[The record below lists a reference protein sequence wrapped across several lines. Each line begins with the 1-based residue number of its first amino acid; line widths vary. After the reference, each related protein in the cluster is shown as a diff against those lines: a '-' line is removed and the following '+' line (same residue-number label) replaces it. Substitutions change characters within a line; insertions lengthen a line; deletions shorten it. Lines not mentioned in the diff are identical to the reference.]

1 MEGGAATE
9 RVEEPGGAGMDDL
22 DPSRRYLRQ
31 RLDLLAGRVA
41 AFVAARRRTDHR
53 PDDPFRGLYLADA
66 DVARLLTPRAGMPPV
81 DDAGARGDVENRA
94 DQAEAAG
101 QDVRLRRLARAFAL
115 PTAAV
120 EMLVAA
126 LAPDV
131 DRRFE
136 GLYGYLHDDVTRRRA
151 TPWLALELAG
161 LSAFDPASRAHFL
174 DHGALVESGLV
185 VVEEPERPF
194 LSRSLRV
201 TDRVCR
207 HLLGDDH
214 TDRALHRLT
223 ADDPPHL
230 VGDPDALA
238 RALSEHV
245 RLCYL
250 RDTSGAAAGWAR
262 AAFARLGVGALV
274 LDLERLP
281 AGEAVSALFR
291 AALLEARLTGR
302 GLVVGPVDVLAERSV
317 ADVWA
322 LAELRWPLVAFGR
335 RSWDPAWAKEIP
347 LLLDVPLI
355 EQDARDQLWSAALRE
370 RCEPGLDLAAV
381 TASYRLT
388 PEVVSRAATGAF
400 LQASFH
406 GRAVTAED
414 LRAGARGQNAAGL
427 EHLAHRIRPEVD
439 LAALVLPAEP
449 LELVHELVARV
460 RRRATVLQQWGLR
473 QTGRRGD
480 GIGALFAGPP
490 GTGKTLAAEAVAG
503 ELGLDLYTV
512 ELATVVDKYIGE
524 TEKNLDRVFDQA
536 ERVNGVLFFDEADA
550 LFGKRSEVNDA
561 RDRYANVEVA
571 YLLQRM
577 EAFDGLAILA
587 TNLRVNLDEAF
598 TRRLDLLV
606 EFPLPDELDRL
617 RLWRRCFGTAVPLA
631 ADVDVEYAAKAFEMS
646 GGDIRNVALS
656 AAYLA
661 ADAGRPVTMTDVVRA
676 IQREYRKLGRLCV
689 EAEFGPY
696 WSIVAPRP
704 DSGGARHG

>member
-1 MEGGAATE
+1 LD
-9 RVEEPGGAGMDDL
+9 EPVGAGVDGL
-22 DPSRRYLRQ
+22 DPSRRYLLE

-66 DVARLLTPRAGMPPV
+66 DVARLLAPRTGMPPI
-81 DDAGARGDVENRA
+81 DDADARAEVERRA
-94 DQAEAAG
+94 DRAEAAG

-115 PTAAV
+115 PAAAV
-120 EMLVAA
+120 EMLVVA

-161 LSAFDPASRAHFL
+161 CSHLDPAGRAYFL

-185 VVEEPERPF
+185 VVEEPERPY
-194 LSRSLRV
+194 LGRSVRV

-214 TDRALHRLT
+214 ADQSLRRLT
-223 ADDPPHL
+223 AQDPPHL

-238 RALSEHV
+238 RALSEHS

-250 RDTSGAAAGWAR
+250 RDTGGAAAGWAR
-262 AAFARLGVGALV
+262 AAFARLGVNTLV

-281 AGEAVSALFR
+281 VGEPASPLFR
-291 AALLEARLTGR
+291 AALLEVRLTGR
-302 GLVVGPVDVLAERSV
+302 GLVVGPVDALAERSV

-322 LAELRWPLVAFGR
+322 LAELRWPLVVYGR
-335 RSWDPAWAKEIP
+335 RSWDPAWAREIP
-347 LLLDVPLI
+347 LLLDVPPI
-355 EQDARDQLWSAALRE
+355 EQDARNRLWDAALGGR
-370 RCEPGLDLAAV
+370 REPGLDLAAT
-381 TASYRLT
+381 TATYRLS
-388 PEVVSRAATGAF
+388 PEAVARAATGAV
-400 LQASFH
+400 LQAAFH

-427 EHLAHRIRPEVD
+427 EHLAHRIRPEVG

-449 LELVHELVARV
+449 LELVHELVARA
-460 RRRATVLQQWGLR
+460 RRRSMVLDQWGLR

-524 TEKNLDRVFDQA
+524 TEKNLDRVFGQA

-606 EFPLPDELDRL
+606 EFPLPDERDRL
-617 RLWRRCFGTAVPLA
+617 RLWQRCFGTAVPLA
-631 ADVDVEYAAKAFEMS
+631 ADVDLEYVARAFEMS

-696 WSIVAPRP
+696 WSIVAPNP
-704 DSGGARHG
+704 DSAGGRHG